1 MNERHAAVIGH
12 PISHSRSP
20 EVFARLAAAYGI
32 PLRYDAIDVEPT
44 ELEATLAAWK
54 ADAAFVGCNVTL
66 PHKTR
71 ALALADRVE
80 PVARAIGAANVLT
93 RVDGALIADN
103 TDVAGIEDALAAH
116 GVPLAGAYVAILG
129 AGGAARAVAAAARR
143 NGAAGLTIAARTRAR
158 AEEIAQDF
166 AAVACTL
173 HDVPV
178 STLYVNATPVGMVG
192 QPQLSLLP
200 ADAPRDAVAFDLV
213 YTPAQTPFLDDAAAR
228 GMRTVQGTAMF
239 YAQAAATFTRWF
251 GVRPDMRELVTA

>member
-1 MNERHAAVIGH
+1 MSERRAAVIGH

-20 EVFARLAAAYGI
+20 EVFARLAAAYKI
-32 PLRYDAIDVEPT
+32 PLRYDAIDVDPT
-44 ELEATLAAWK
+44 QLETTLASWK
-54 ADAAFVGCNVTL
+54 TDDAFVGCNVTL

-93 RVDGALIADN
+93 RVDGALVADN

-116 GVPLAGAYVAILG
+116 GVSLAGAYVAILG

-143 NGAAGLTIAARTRAR
+143 NGAAGLAIAARTPAR
-158 AEEIAQDF
+158 AEELAQDF
-166 AAVACTL
+166 AAVACSL
-173 HDVPV
+173 RDVPV
-178 STLYVNATPVGMVG
+178 STLYVNATPVGMMG

-200 ADAPRDAVAFDLV
+200 ANAPRDAVAFDLV
-213 YTPAQTPFLDDAAAR
+213 YTPALTPFLLDAAAR

-239 YAQAAATFTRWF
+239 YAQAAATFARWF
-251 GVRPDMRELVTA
+251 GVQPDLHEMVQA